1 MTKVP
6 MVQLVAG
13 WLCLLGAACVLAFVF
28 YGFVGPPGPV
38 GLNALWSEP
47 WFLITLADLY
57 LGVIIAM
64 GVVWLR
70 VGGILGKIGWSV
82 FFVVG
87 GHPGVAI
94 WLGVQLLTGR
104 VRMRP
109 GQAGGPGK

>member
-6 MVQLVAG
+6 PVQQVAG
-13 WLCLLGAACVLAFVF
+13 WLCISAAVGVLAFVA
-28 YGFVGPPGPV
+28 YGFAGPPGPV

-57 LGVIIAM
+57 LGVVLAM
-64 GVVWLR
+64 GFVWIQP
-70 VGGILGKIGWSV
+70 GAIMGKIGWCAL
-82 FFVVG
+82 FVVG

-104 VRMRP
+104 VQMRP
-109 GQAGGPGK
+109 ESAGSLGK

>member
-6 MVQLVAG
+6 PVQRVAG
-13 WLCLLGAACVLAFVF
+13 WLCLSGATFVLIFVA

-38 GLNALWSEP
+38 GLDTLWSEP

-57 LGVIIAM
+57 LGVVLAM
-64 GVVWLR
+64 GFVWIR
-70 VGGILGKIGWSV
+70 PGATMDKIGWCV
-82 FFVVG
+82 LFVVG

-104 VRMRP
+104 VQMRP
-109 GQAGGPGK
+109 ESAGSLGK